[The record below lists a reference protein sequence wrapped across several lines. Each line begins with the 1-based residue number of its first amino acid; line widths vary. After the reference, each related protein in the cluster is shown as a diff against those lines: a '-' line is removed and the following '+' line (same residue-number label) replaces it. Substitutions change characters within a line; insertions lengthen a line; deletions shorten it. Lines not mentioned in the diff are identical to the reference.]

1 MKPNELRTGNLI
13 SVYMPISAD
22 TVQTIEVG
30 IVDIIDSK
38 YEFVRVLNHN
48 YPLKYISG
56 INLSLEWIRQ
66 FHFKPVRENIYEY
79 SWNKIKFRIERLAG
93 CYWLKS
99 SAGTTE
105 SKPLKYVHELQNLF
119 HALHGEELTL
129 KQ

>member
-1 MKPNELRTGNLI
+1 MKSTDLRIGNLI
-13 SVYMPISAD
+13 DLNGEICV
-22 TVQTIEVG
+22 VGVG
-30 IVDIIDSK
+30 ILEMMYRQEKGNPIAETPIFNPLPI
-38 YEFVRVLNHN
+38 ELNHLFKSN
-48 YPLKYISG
+48 
-56 INLSLEWIRQ
+56 
-66 FHFKPVRENIYEY
+66 FKPVRENIYEY

-119 HALHGEELTL
+119 FSLHGEELTL